1 MFYPFKG
8 KQTIKQYLLN
18 TFDPRLW
25 FHDREYSCC
34 WEMFQGHLLWIAEG
48 GCPKH
53 D

>member
-1 MFYPFKG
+1 MFYSFTN
-8 KQTIKQYLLN
+8 KQTIKQWLFN

-25 FHDREYSCC
+25 FHDRTYTCS
-34 WEMFQGHLLWIAEG
+34 WDYMGKSLLWIAEG